1 MGLCQWDR
9 AVPGLSP
16 HRTENTVLV
25 AELTM
30 SAPWRCSPCPGDS
43 QGLSPRAGPLGA
55 VLEGCGVWGIAGGC
69 SHLVPARAVLSLCN
83 HHPSPVLVGAGHLWL
98 ISCCLHLHTWLLYRN
113 GDLHGYNLDP
123 LILFSSVAS
132 PACPSC
138 WAQPELLPARQ
149 EPTLLH
155 PAPECG
161 LQHGQAGARGRY
173 QGAGRM
179 GGDPMTLSHD
189 LSPPRAAL
197 MGLSLPRS

>member
-1 MGLCQWDR
+1 MFWALQEVVPTLCKLRLGSACAITTPVQSWW
-9 AVPGLSP
+9 VLGTCGSP
-16 HRTENTVLV
+16 
-25 AELTM
+25 
-30 SAPWRCSPCPGDS
+30 
-43 QGLSPRAGPLGA
+43 
-55 VLEGCGVWGIAGGC
+55 
-69 SHLVPARAVLSLCN
+69 
-83 HHPSPVLVGAGHLWL
+83 

-113 GDLHGYNLDP
+113 RNLHGYNLDP